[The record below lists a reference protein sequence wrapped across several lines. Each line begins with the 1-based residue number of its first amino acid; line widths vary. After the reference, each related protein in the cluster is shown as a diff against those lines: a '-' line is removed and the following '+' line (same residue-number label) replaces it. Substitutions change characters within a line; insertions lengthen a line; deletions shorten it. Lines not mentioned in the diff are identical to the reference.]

1 MRRYVFDYH
10 AQRRYLTELQRKNE
24 RIRERLHQFKRQQE
38 IERLAR
44 EETLKEVCVCVCVFV
59 CACDLCCMSYV
70 PYVCTAEVA
79 RRRSKKAS
87 HDEH

>member
-24 RIRERLHQFKRQQE
+24 RIRERLHQFKKQQE

-44 EETLKEVCVCVCVFV
+44 EETLKEVCVCVC
-59 CACDLCCMSYV
+59 DPCCISYV
-70 PYVCTAEVA
+70 CVY
-79 RRRSKKAS
+79 S
-87 HDEH
+87 